1 MSENSTPPK
10 PPYPVKKK
18 ENKEKAIE
26 ERKEIDEYPPKPQPP
41 APSPSESPS
50 IPVPVPVSEELPG
63 KEVEDTDV
71 PKPIEYSH
79 VSYEEQRRSPIT
91 SEDLASEE
99 VEGPKKWSFFWWG
112 CLFFFLWN
120 ILLMFILEPALHP
133 RDSFSA
139 GIIAYSLGLFG
150 LVVFALLVRS
160 KKKFALAFP
169 ILLLIIFGLSILF
182 HFINAPIYSPL
193 APLGERAKFVTES
206 IRNSTNFFDPETPL
220 FGLVTIETLE
230 LWSLA
235 VFVADFIF
243 ALIIG
248 FVGCL
253 SLIWIVDLFS
263 SVIKFSTSFL
273 IFLALVL
280 FTIGLVISPIIHL
293 GLAGFVDFGGNTL
306 LGANQIWGGV
316 DIMRNF
322 DNATQEEINTVLED
336 FLLAAENFRSA
347 HQSLSMF
354 SFAYGFITITS
365 ALIQYLGA
373 SVILLNGIEPMI
385 NGSYQVFQGFKDVA
399 NALNYSSSALLAQG
413 VKKQTQIDD
422 DLFNIGVNKVEE
434 GLNELSTSID
444 LLDTA
449 FTEIETVNM
458 TDIINSLESLPIP
471 AGIIESYISPY
482 IFSVEEYV
490 VSFADLPAVLEI
502 LVEKPIDNGDP
513 SRFTTL
519 THFLYGAYNLI
530 KAIEIIDDTSAY
542 NGTSALLD
550 NALSNSTLVIDQL
563 AKDEI
568 QQMIG
573 ADTVFFSET
582 LNFLFDI
589 NLLVTD
595 ISYYGLNIGS
605 VFEGLNSTL
614 IYFEQ
619 GYENITNYP
628 EIQTDLGILVTDA
641 ENLNNTAYAI
651 EGNIT
656 SISSKSENEEY
667 GVFTVPSQ
675 EILSSLERFDFIIAV
690 ENSVNVAKALF
701 HLFNGM
707 SHLKDTNNH
716 IKTGSQLF
724 NVSLYND
731 ANNSF
736 IAANVSLTNSI
747 TEMDLAI
754 SYMTLAEGEMQQLD
768 ESKIALETIKSTLV
782 STIVYFNNLLAL
794 ALLGPAANPLD
805 VAGNSTAIVDALA
818 TVNDD
823 LNDVKAQ

>member
-1 MSENSTPPK
+1 MSEDSTPPK

-18 ENKEKAIE
+18 EDEERVLE

-41 APSPSESPS
+41 APSPSEPPS
-50 IPVPVPVSEELPG
+50 IPVPIPVSEELPA
-63 KEVEDTDV
+63 KEIEETSI

-79 VSYEEQRRSPIT
+79 VSYEEQRKSPIT
-91 SEDLASEE
+91 SEDLATDEE
-99 VEGPKKWSFFWWG
+99 GGPKKWSFFWWG
-112 CLFFFLWN
+112 CLFFLLWN

-133 RDSFSA
+133 RDSFTA
-139 GIIAYSLGLFG
+139 GITAYSLGLFG

-160 KKKFALAFP
+160 KKKFAISFP

-182 HFINAPIYSPL
+182 HFVNAPIYSPL
-193 APLGERAKFVTES
+193 APLGERTKFVIES
-206 IRNSTNFFDPETPL
+206 IRSSTNFFDPEVPL

-230 LWSLA
+230 LWGLV
-235 VFVADFIF
+235 VFVADFII
-243 ALIIG
+243 ALLIG

-253 SLIWIVDLFS
+253 SLLWLVDLFTS
-263 SVIKFSTSFL
+263 EIKISTSFL

-322 DNATQEEINTVLED
+322 DEATQEEINMVLED

-347 HQSLSMF
+347 HQSISMF

-365 ALIQYLGA
+365 ALIQYLSA

-385 NGSYQVFQGFKDVA
+385 NGSYQVFQGFQDVA
-399 NALNYSSSALLAQG
+399 NALNYSSGTLLAQG

-422 DLFNIGVNKVEE
+422 DLFNTGVNKVEE
-434 GLNELSTSID
+434 GLNELGSSID

-458 TDIINSLESLPIP
+458 TDIIVSLESLPIP

-482 IFSVEEYV
+482 IFLVEEYV

-502 LVEKPIDNGDP
+502 LIEKPTDNGNP
-513 SRFTTL
+513 SRFSTL

-530 KAIEIIDDTSAY
+530 KAIEIIDDSSAY
-542 NGTSALLD
+542 NGTTTLLD
-550 NALSNSTLVIDQL
+550 NALSNSTLIIDQL
-563 AKDEI
+563 VKDEI

-573 ADTVFFSET
+573 TDTIFFSET
-582 LNFLFDI
+582 LNFLDDM
-589 NLLVTD
+589 NSLVTD
-595 ISYYGLNIGS
+595 VSYYGLNIGS
-605 VFEGLNSTL
+605 VFEGLNDTL

-619 GYENITNYP
+619 GYENITNYS
-628 EIQTDLGILVTDA
+628 EIQTNLGVLVTNA

-656 SISSKSENEEY
+656 TIRSKSENEEY

-675 EILSSLERFDFIIAV
+675 EILSALERFDFVIAV

-707 SHLKDTNNH
+707 SYLKDTNNH
-716 IKTGSQLF
+716 IDDGAQYF
-724 NVSLYND
+724 NTTQYDD

-736 IAANVSLTNSI
+736 IAANISLYNSI
-747 TEMDLAI
+747 SEMDLAI
-754 SYMTLAEGEMQQLD
+754 NYMTLAEGEMQQLA
-768 ESKIALETIKSTLV
+768 ETRTALLTIRTTLV
-782 STIVYFNNLLAL
+782 SVIVYFDNLLAL

-805 VAGNSTAIVDALA
+805 VAGNSTAIIYTLA
-818 TVNDD
+818 TVNSD
-823 LNDVKAQ
+823 LSDVKAQ

>member
-10 PPYPVKKK
+10 SPYPVKKK
-18 ENKEKAIE
+18 EDEERVLE
-26 ERKEIDEYPPKPQPP
+26 ERKEVDEYPPKPQRSAPP
-41 APSPSESPS
+41 PSESPS
-50 IPVPVPVSEELPG
+50 IPVPVPVSEELPK
-63 KEVEDTDV
+63 KEIEDSSA

-91 SEDLASEE
+91 SEDLETDEE
-99 VEGPKKWSFFWWG
+99 KGPKKWSFFWWG
-112 CLFFFLWN
+112 CLFFLIWN
-120 ILLMFILEPALHP
+120 ILLMFILEPVLHP
-133 RDSFSA
+133 RDSFPA

-160 KKKFALAFP
+160 KKKFAIAFP
-169 ILLLIIFGLSILF
+169 ILLLIVFGLSILF
-182 HFINAPIYSPL
+182 HFVNAPIYSPL
-193 APLGERAKFVTES
+193 APLGERAKFVIES
-206 IRNSTNFFDPETPL
+206 IRSSTNFFDPEAPL
-220 FGLVTIETLE
+220 FGLITIETLE
-230 LWSLA
+230 LWSLS
-235 VFVADFIF
+235 VFVADFVI
-243 ALIIG
+243 ALLIG

-253 SLIWIVDLFS
+253 SLIWIVDLFTS
-263 SVIKFSTSFL
+263 EIKISTSFL

-306 LGANQIWGGV
+306 LGANQIWDGV
-316 DIMRNF
+316 DIMKNF
-322 DNATQEEINTVLED
+322 DNATQEEINIVLED
-336 FLLAAENFRSA
+336 FLLAAENFRKA
-347 HQSLSMF
+347 HQSISMF

-365 ALIQYLGA
+365 ALIQYLSA

-399 NALNYSSSALLAQG
+399 DALNYSSSTLLAQG
-413 VKKQTQIDD
+413 VKKQPQIND

-444 LLDTA
+444 LLATA

-458 TDIINSLESLPIP
+458 TDILASLESLPIP
-471 AGIIESYISPY
+471 PGVIESYISPY
-482 IFSVEEYV
+482 IFMVEDYV

-502 LVEKPIDNGDP
+502 LVEKPIDNGNP
-513 SRFTTL
+513 SRFSTL

-542 NGTSALLD
+542 NGTSTLLD

-563 AKDEI
+563 VKDEI
-568 QQMIG
+568 QQMIVT
-573 ADTVFFSET
+573 DTLFFSET
-582 LNFLFDI
+582 LNFLFDM
-589 NLLVTD
+589 NSLVTD
-595 ISYYGLNIGS
+595 ISYYGSNIGS
-605 VFEGLNSTL
+605 VFEGLNNTVSYL
-614 IYFEQ
+614 GL

-628 EIQTDLGILVTDA
+628 EIQTELSTLVTDA
-641 ENLNNTAYAI
+641 ENLNNTAYEI

-656 SISSKSENEEY
+656 TVRTKSESDEY

-675 EILSSLERFDFIIAV
+675 EILSALERFEFVTTV
-690 ENSVNVAKALF
+690 ENSVNVAKALY

-707 SHLKDTNNH
+707 SYLKDTNNN
-716 IKTGSQLF
+716 IKLGRQQF
-724 NVSLYND
+724 NDSFYLQ

-805 VAGNSTAIVDALA
+805 VAGNSTAIVDTLA
-818 TVNDD
+818 TVNGD

>member
-10 PPYPVKKK
+10 SPYPVKKK
-18 ENKEKAIE
+18 EDEERVLE
-26 ERKEIDEYPPKPQPP
+26 ERKEVDEYPPKPQRSAPP
-41 APSPSESPS
+41 PSESPS
-50 IPVPVPVSEELPG
+50 IPVPVPVSEELPK
-63 KEVEDTDV
+63 KEIEDSSA

-91 SEDLASEE
+91 SEDLETDEE
-99 VEGPKKWSFFWWG
+99 KGPKKWSFFWWG
-112 CLFFFLWN
+112 CLFFLIWN
-120 ILLMFILEPALHP
+120 ILLMFILEPVLHP
-133 RDSFSA
+133 RDSFPA

-160 KKKFALAFP
+160 KKKFAIAFP
-169 ILLLIIFGLSILF
+169 ILLLIVFGLSILF
-182 HFINAPIYSPL
+182 HFVNAPIYSPL
-193 APLGERAKFVTES
+193 APLGERAKFVIES
-206 IRNSTNFFDPETPL
+206 IRSSTNFFDPEAPL
-220 FGLVTIETLE
+220 FGLITIETLE
-230 LWSLA
+230 LWSLS
-235 VFVADFIF
+235 VFVADFVI
-243 ALIIG
+243 ALLIG

-253 SLIWIVDLFS
+253 SLIWIVDLFTS
-263 SVIKFSTSFL
+263 EIKISTSFL

-306 LGANQIWGGV
+306 LGANQIWDGV
-316 DIMRNF
+316 DIMKNF
-322 DNATQEEINTVLED
+322 DNATQEEINIVLED
-336 FLLAAENFRSA
+336 FLLAAENFRKA
-347 HQSLSMF
+347 HQSISMF

-365 ALIQYLGA
+365 ALIQYLSA

-399 NALNYSSSALLAQG
+399 DALNYSSSTLLAQG
-413 VKKQTQIDD
+413 VKKQPQIND

-444 LLDTA
+444 LLATA

-458 TDIINSLESLPIP
+458 TDILASLESLPIP
-471 AGIIESYISPY
+471 PGVIESYISPY
-482 IFSVEEYV
+482 IFMVEDYV

-502 LVEKPIDNGDP
+502 LVEKPIDNGNP
-513 SRFTTL
+513 SRFSTL

-542 NGTSALLD
+542 NGTSTLLD

-563 AKDEI
+563 VKDEI
-568 QQMIG
+568 QQMIVT
-573 ADTVFFSET
+573 DTLFFSET
-582 LNFLFDI
+582 LNFLFDM
-589 NLLVTD
+589 NSLVTD
-595 ISYYGLNIGS
+595 ISYYGSNIGS
-605 VFEGLNSTL
+605 VFEGLNNTVSYL
-614 IYFEQ
+614 GL

-628 EIQTDLGILVTDA
+628 EIQTELSTLVTDA
-641 ENLNNTAYAI
+641 ENLNNTAYEI

-656 SISSKSENEEY
+656 TVRTKSESDEY

-675 EILSSLERFDFIIAV
+675 EILSALERFEFVTTV
-690 ENSVNVAKALF
+690 ENSVNVAKALY

-707 SHLKDTNNH
+707 SYLKDTNNN
-716 IKTGSQLF
+716 IKLGRQQF
-724 NVSLYND
+724 NDSFYLQ
-731 ANNSF
+731 AKNSF

-805 VAGNSTAIVDALA
+805 VAGNSTAIVDTLA
-818 TVNDD
+818 TVNGD